1 MPRIPR
7 QLYHN
12 AMVNI
17 LEANGFRLKRCGF
30 CKLLAIKGA
39 NRIYID
45 VAGKNLPYF
54 GRHGQEEFF
63 WETYIQED
71 RLTRIEKE
79 AASYGAEGWLAF
91 CYYIL
96 DDRLRD
102 NFKTIVEVQ
111 DRSFGAKMIKTTE
124 YRKHMRDRAPDTY
137 RVVDLPRKLVL
148 QVACDPEDV

>member
-1 MPRIPR
+1 
-7 QLYHN
+7 
-12 AMVNI
+12 MVSI
-17 LEANGFRLKRCGF
+17 LEANGFRLKGCGC

-54 GRHGQEEFF
+54 GRNGQEAFF

-79 AASYGAEGWLAF
+79 AASWGAEGWLAF
-91 CYYIL
+91 CYMIL

-124 YRKHMRDRAPDTY
+124 YQKHMRDRAPDTY
-137 RVVDLPRKLVL
+137 RVVDSLRKLVL
-148 QVACDPEDV
+148 QVTSDPRQRRLQLCLG